1 MDFPILNKQMI
12 ERESKGFKCLV
23 ADRWFQFTL
32 PYSDRMP
39 AHRSKFLLYCR
50 VTLFVASYLGL
61 PEVNIRFWHDKIA
74 AAFVTV
80 PETTIDE
87 DTGTVLAQHHI
98 GFARKQ
104 RMVQTVS
111 EAVVPK
117 IPADYHF
124 GFRILALNSCH
135 VVVALYRVVNVR
147 HERIVKNNNC
157 KIRLIRKTM
166 MAGQYRLAII
176 DENIMLRS
184 YRS

>member
-1 MDFPILNKQMI
+1 MFITFNL
-12 ERESKGFKCLV
+12 R
-23 ADRWFQFTL
+23 
-32 PYSDRMP
+32 
-39 AHRSKFLLYCR
+39 H
-50 VTLFVASYLGL
+50 
-61 PEVNIRFWHDKIA
+61 PEVSVCLRDGELLT
-74 AAFVTV
+74 AFVTV

-124 GFRILALNSCH
+124 GFRILALNSSH
-135 VVVALYRVVNVR
+135 VVVALYRVVIVW

-166 MAGQYRLAII
+166 MADQYRLAII